1 MMCEQMVR
9 DLSSG
14 PAHYEFD
21 PRKGG
26 VGLRVM
32 ARDLEAM
39 AHALA
44 GEVEPVLI
52 SQFIILAARLEK
64 RATDIERRVTS
75 F

>member
-9 DLSSG
+9 DLG
-14 PAHYEFD
+14 TARARYDFD

-26 VGLRVM
+26 AGLRVM

-52 SQFIILAARLEK
+52 SQFIVLAARLEK
-64 RATDIERRVTS
+64 RATSIERGTIT